1 MIAPIATVAI
11 PRNRRSAS
19 LLLPSLLLLCLS
31 AACSTQ
37 QVLAQNA
44 DLSGTLIVLN
54 KGDNTA
60 SFIDLESGDSLATL
74 PTGTNPHELVVT
86 SDGRF
91 AVGTNFRGGDSLTVF
106 DVQNR
111 SVARTVDLTE
121 HPAPHGIQL
130 LPGEE
135 TVIVTTEGSNETL
148 VVEIATGR
156 IVSAVDSLMPGTHM
170 VAIPDD
176 ARVAYTAN
184 TAGNSVSIIDVAAG
198 RTTRTLDVP
207 AQPEAIATNGAGTDI
222 WVGSNAEGVVS
233 VVEAASGRTRMQLP
247 GFSWPYR
254 ILLIDDERRV
264 AIPDARRET
273 LAVLDTAS
281 GEKLREIALTG
292 AGPQGVIPY
301 RDDDVLFLALSRQSK
316 VLAID
321 SETLETLRE
330 YATGAGPDGLGYSPL
345 VLR

>member
-1 MIAPIATVAI
+1 MRNSSSFLLALIAVVV
-11 PRNRRSAS
+11 SGS
-19 LLLPSLLLLCLS
+19 
-31 AACSTQ
+31 
-37 QVLAQNA
+37 VLAQDA

-60 SFIDLESGDSLATL
+60 SFIDLESGDTLATL

-91 AVGTNFRGGDSLTVF
+91 AVGTNFRGGNSLTVF
-106 DVQNR
+106 DVQNL
-111 SVARTVDLTE
+111 SVARTIDLTE

-148 VVEIATGR
+148 VVEIGSGR
-156 IVSAVDSLMPGTHM
+156 IVSAVDTLMPGSHM
-170 VAIPDD
+170 VALPSD

-198 RTTRTLDVP
+198 RTTRTLEVP
-207 AQPEAIATNGAGTDI
+207 PQPEAIATNGAGTDI

-254 ILLIDDERRV
+254 ILLIDDEQRV
-264 AIPDARRET
+264 VIPDARRET
-273 LAVLDTAS
+273 LAVFDTGS
-281 GEKLREIALTG
+281 GEKLTEVTLTG
-292 AGPQGVIPY
+292 AGPQGIVPY
-301 RDDDVLFLALSRQSK
+301 RDDDTLFVALSRQAK
-316 VLAID
+316 VLAVD
-321 SETLETLRE
+321 SETLETIRE
-330 YATGAGPDGLGYSPL
+330 YATGAGPDGIGYSPL
-345 VLR
+345 TLR